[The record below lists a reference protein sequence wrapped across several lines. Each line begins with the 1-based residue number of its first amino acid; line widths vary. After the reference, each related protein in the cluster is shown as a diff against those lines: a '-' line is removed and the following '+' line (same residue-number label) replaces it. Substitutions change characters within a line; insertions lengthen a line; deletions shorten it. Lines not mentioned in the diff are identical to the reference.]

1 MVYCYQLKLLHHAS
15 SLVHGI
21 VFTWV
26 TTALSVSPTLSVS
39 PASAESVAVL
49 LSLFHVLWFG
59 QREMTDDDNDK
70 ENDKDNHHDNDEHP
84 PHVNNEVYNT
94 LKCGRIKELL

>member
-1 MVYCYQLKLLHHAS
+1 MVYCYQLKLLHLCP
-15 SLVHGI
+15 LVHGI

-26 TTALSVSPTLSVS
+26 TTALSVSPT
-39 PASAESVAVL
+39 SAESVAVL

-59 QREMTDDDNDK
+59 QREMTDDDDDK

-94 LKCGRIKELL
+94 LKCGRIKELLQAV